1 MFQFQ
6 WPLRDQSIPR
16 DHLSQYAQSEGAQP
30 YSNQLLEHQLSSMMM
45 KAMKEKVKKTVE
57 TSMEMVMDDGAMK
70 LAMIISAIVFA
81 QTSFLNYSYFLNNIR
96 RLLGFP

>member
-1 MFQFQ
+1 M
-6 WPLRDQSIPR
+6 
-16 DHLSQYAQSEGAQP
+16 
-30 YSNQLLEHQLSSMMM
+30 EHQLSSMMM

-57 TSMEMVMDDGAMK
+57 TSMEMVTEDGAMK

>member
-1 MFQFQ
+1 MFDNQHPRLPSSQF
-6 WPLRDQSIPR
+6 
-16 DHLSQYAQSEGAQP
+16 AQARG
-30 YSNQLLEHQLSSMMM
+30 QLTEDRLSSMMM
-45 KAMKEKVKKTVE
+45 KAMTEKVKKTVE
-57 TSMEMVMDDGAMK
+57 RSMEVATEDGMMK

>member
-1 MFQFQ
+1 M
-6 WPLRDQSIPR
+6 WAIPDQSIPR
-16 DHLSQYAQSEGAQP
+16 DHRSQYAQLEGPQP
-30 YSNQLLEHQLSSMMM
+30 YNNQLIEHQLSSMMM
-45 KAMKEKVKKTVE
+45 KAMKEKVKKTVAK
-57 TSMEMVMDDGAMK
+57 SMEMVPDDGAMK

>member
-1 MFQFQ
+1 MFDNQH
-6 WPLRDQSIPR
+6 PR
-16 DHLSQYAQSEGAQP
+16 LPSSHFAQARG
-30 YSNQLLEHQLSSMMM
+30 QLKEDQLSSMMM
-45 KAMKEKVKKTVE
+45 KAMSEKVKKTVE
-57 TSMEMVMDDGAMK
+57 RSMEVATEDGMMK

>member
-1 MFQFQ
+1 
-6 WPLRDQSIPR
+6 
-16 DHLSQYAQSEGAQP
+16 
-30 YSNQLLEHQLSSMMM
+30 MMM

-57 TSMEMVMDDGAMK
+57 KSMAMVTEDEGPMK